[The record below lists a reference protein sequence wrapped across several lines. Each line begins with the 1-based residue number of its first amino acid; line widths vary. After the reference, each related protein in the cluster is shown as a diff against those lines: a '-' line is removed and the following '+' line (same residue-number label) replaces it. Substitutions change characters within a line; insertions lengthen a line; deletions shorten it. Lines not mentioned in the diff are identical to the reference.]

1 MTSLSPVERWPCLTS
16 AWLLRQGRGFVFMFF
31 KRSKRR
37 YFDQA
42 FVKLCVNG
50 AAGVQGLQVQLGSVF
65 GSMIGQPS
73 FSVRVWR
80 CDISRIS
87 PMSLNVFFFRP
98 WVPHPQGD
106 RTHCHPLPSSQGP
119 HPQTQKLKA
128 NETFGYSEAA
138 CCEPRRKNKGE
149 MGDGILKEKP
159 KKKHPPETMD
169 CCGAWNTMKLD
180 IWDHR
185 IRV

>member
-87 PMSLNVFFFRP
+87 PMSLNVFFLDP
-98 WVPHPQGD
+98 EY
-106 RTHCHPLPSSQGP
+106 LI
-119 HPQTQKLKA
+119 LKA
-128 NETFGYSEAA
+128 I
-138 CCEPRRKNKGE
+138 EPIAILCLLPKVL
-149 MGDGILKEKP
+149 ILKRRNWKPTRPLAILKQLAVSPGEKTRG
-159 KKKHPPETMD
+159 KWVMES
-169 CCGAWNTMKLD
+169 
-180 IWDHR
+180 
-185 IRV
+185 